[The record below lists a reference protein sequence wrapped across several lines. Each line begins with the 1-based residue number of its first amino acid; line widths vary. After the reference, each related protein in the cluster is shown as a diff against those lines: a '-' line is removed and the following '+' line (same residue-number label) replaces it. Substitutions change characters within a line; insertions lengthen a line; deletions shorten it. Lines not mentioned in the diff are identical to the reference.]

1 MSDSGTVP
9 TEEEGSP
16 PPDGPAPEEAVAPAG
31 RAWPHRL
38 TWAVLGALVILGSL
52 DLGTGS
58 LREPG
63 PGFWPLI
70 SGLMILLASFALRAP
85 KDDEPRPETF
95 SHNPWRLISALV
107 SVAAFIAAFAT
118 VGLVLPV
125 LALLVLWLRLLAGM
139 HWWST
144 LLTAMVVTGA
154 LTAGLVYGLGVPLPS
169 DPLIALLE
177 GTG

>member
-1 MSDSGTVP
+1 MSNEHTHP
-9 TEEEGSP
+9 REGESSP
-16 PPDGPAPEEAVAPAG
+16 APDGPVPEETTLPDG
-31 RAWPHRL
+31 HAWKHRL
-38 TWAVLGALVILGSL
+38 TWGLLGALVIVGSVGLGP
-52 DLGTGS
+52 GS

-70 SGLMILLASFALRAP
+70 AGLMILLASFTLRAP

-95 SHNPWRLISALV
+95 SHNPRRLITALL
-107 SVAAFIAAFAT
+107 SVAAFIAAFTA

-125 LALLVLWLRLLAGM
+125 LSLLVLWLRALAGM
-139 HWWST
+139 RWWST
-144 LLTAMVVTGA
+144 LLTAVSVTGV